1 MSIFRQA
8 RTIYLALRDDATSQA
23 KIQQELST
31 LALAIA
37 TDPNASMKITSAT
50 VNGQTFSGQQTMTQA
65 ERMQML
71 SMVVKMFKTGTVPTS
86 EVIAIF

>member
-8 RTIYLALRDDATSQA
+8 RTIYLALRDDATAQA

-31 LALAIA
+31 LALAIV